1 MKNKEVYKMNKFAN
15 FIVYTLGIG
24 ALGGSLWGAALI
36 VDKLL
41 GIFAH

>member
-1 MKNKEVYKMNKFAN
+1 MNKIAN
-15 FIVYTLGIG
+15 VIIYSLGIG

-41 GIFAH
+41 GIFA

>member
-1 MKNKEVYKMNKFAN
+1 MNKFAGI
-15 FIVYTLGIG
+15 IVYSLGIG

-41 GIFAH
+41 GLIA